1 MIRST
6 LFTRSALGLALAL
19 GAAAGTVIAA
29 SPAVAKEKA
38 PAVPKIVPSKAF
50 APLYGPMKT
59 ALDNAGKRQDVLDA
73 KTAVATAAAGVNAA
87 SGKAARDAAR
97 ANYDATVKALGDKLA
112 AEKTQL
118 DQLVPAI
125 STPDDKLIYGQL
137 AFGLGKLA
145 EDKPLQRK
153 GLQASVDSGKLVP
166 EQQAQ
171 FNFFVGALSYD
182 MRDWAAAR
190 AALQNAITAGYKQND
205 SESLLAEAYINDNQA
220 AEGLKVLE
228 TAIAGRTTA
237 APEEWLRRGVVVAY
251 KAKLADK
258 ATTFGSKLVSAY
270 PTTQNWA
277 LAIAVLRDTARY
289 PSQETVDLLRLMD
302 RTNSYMEGR
311 DYVEFIQAAD
321 PRRAPGEVLKVVN
334 AGLNSGKLSAKDV
347 FVTEAKTIASG
358 RIATDKASLPAAE
371 RDARAGSATATVV
384 MAAADAYLSY
394 DNPAKAAELYQLAL
408 GKPGV
413 DLPRALTR
421 LGIAQTDLGQIAAAQ
436 ATFAK
441 VEGPRKAMAQ
451 LWSAY
456 AASKVAPAAAPAK

>member
-19 GAAAGTVIAA
+19 GAVAGTVVVA

-38 PAVPKIVPSKAF
+38 PAAPKIVPSKGF
-50 APLYGPMKT
+50 AALYAPMKT

-73 KTAVATAAAGVNAA
+73 KTAVASAAAAVNAA
-87 SGKAARDAAR
+87 TSNTARAAART
-97 ANYDATVKALGDKLA
+97 NYDAAVKALGDKLT

-125 STPDDKLIYGQL
+125 STPDDRLIFGQL
-137 AFGLGKLA
+137 AFTLGKLG
-145 EDKPLQRK
+145 EDKGLQRK
-153 GLQASVDSGKLVP
+153 GLQSSVDSGKLAAD
-166 EQQAQ
+166 QALQ
-171 FNFFVGALSYD
+171 YNFFVGALSYD
-182 MRDWAAAR
+182 MRDWPAAR
-190 AALQNAITAGYKQND
+190 TALQTAITGGYKDND
-205 SESLLAEAYINDNQA
+205 VESLLAEAYINDNKP

-228 TAIAGRTTA
+228 TAIGARTSA
-237 APEEWLRRGVVVAY
+237 VPEEWLRRGVVVAY

-258 ATTFGSKLVSAY
+258 VTYFGSKLVAGY

-302 RTNSYMEGR
+302 RTNSYLEGR

-321 PRRAPGEVLKVVN
+321 PRRAPGEVMKVLN
-334 AGLNSGKLSAKDV
+334 AGLAAGKLKSNDV
-347 FVTEAKTIASG
+347 FVNEAKTVASG
-358 RIATDKASLPAAE
+358 RIAADKASLPAAE
-371 RDARAGSATATVV
+371 RDARAPSATAAVV

-421 LGIAQTDLGQIAAAQ
+421 LGIAQTDLGQIPAAQ

-441 VEGPRKAMAQ
+441 IEGPRKALAQ

-456 AASKVAPAAAPAK
+456 AASKAAPAPVQAK

>member
-6 LFTRSALGLALAL
+6 LFTRTALGLALAL
-19 GAAAGTVIAA
+19 GVAGGTVIAA
-29 SPAVAKEKA
+29 APAAAKEKA
-38 PAVPKIVPSKAF
+38 PAAPKLAPSKTF

-59 ALDNAGKRQDVLDA
+59 ALDNAGKRQDVIDA
-73 KTAVATAAAGVNAA
+73 KAAVATAAAGVNAA
-87 SGKAARDAAR
+87 SGKAARDSAR
-97 ANYDATVKALGDKLA
+97 ASYDAAVKALGDKLV
-112 AEKTQL
+112 AERTQL
-118 DQLVPAI
+118 DQLAPAI
-125 STPDDKLIYGQL
+125 TTPDDRLIYGQL

-145 EDKPLQRK
+145 EDKGLQRK
-153 GLQASVDSGKLVP
+153 GLQASVDSGKLAAD
-166 EQQAQ
+166 QQAQ
-171 FNFFVGALSYD
+171 YSFFVGALSYD

-190 AALQNAITAGYKQND
+190 AGLQAAIAGGYKQND
-205 SESLLAEAYINDNQA
+205 AESLLAEAYINDNQS

-228 TAIAGRTTA
+228 SAIAARTTA

-258 ATTFGSKLVSAY
+258 ATTFGSKLVAGY

-277 LAIAVLRDTARY
+277 LAISVLRDTARY

-321 PRRAPGEVLKVVN
+321 PRRSPGEVMKVVN
-334 AGLNSGKLSAKDV
+334 AGLASGKLSGKDV

-358 RIATDKASLPAAE
+358 RIAADKASLPAAE
-371 RDARAGSATATVV
+371 RDARAGSATAAVV

-413 DLPRALTR
+413 DAARALTR
-421 LGIAQTDLGQIAAAQ
+421 LGIAQTDLGQTAAAQ

-456 AASKVAPAAAPAK
+456 AASKVAPAVVK